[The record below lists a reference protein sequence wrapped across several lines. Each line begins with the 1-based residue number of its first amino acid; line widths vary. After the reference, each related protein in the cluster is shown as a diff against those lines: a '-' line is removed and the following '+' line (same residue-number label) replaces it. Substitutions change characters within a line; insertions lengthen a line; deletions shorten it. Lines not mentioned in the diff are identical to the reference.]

1 MIRAGVAILATAT
14 ALSGCATRPPPA
26 EPLAVLSSF
35 WRPDEPTC
43 DFTRPVSLS
52 AGFSTSAYSPPPR
65 RATMKTYGAGQVV
78 LLPRS
83 NEHLCLVVIRWRA
96 ARDETALALLG
107 FDIMPVDADTVR
119 ITPAYVRL
127 TQSALPAE
135 RSDPTLTTRIQ
146 FRDGEQTQTIATTL
160 PGVALT
166 EGQVLD
172 GEPMFLAWREAAT
185 FYSLSMAVTEWRPG
199 SRRRRMQAERENA
212 LAVNEVQR
220 TAEAAAAVPYTPPS
234 PARRWAP
241 TLPARGAAR
250 P

>member
-1 MIRAGVAILATAT
+1 MILARVAILAAI

-43 DFTRPVSLS
+43 DFTQPVKLS

-65 RATMKTYGAGQVV
+65 RATMKTYGAGQVIP
-78 LLPRS
+78 LARP
-83 NEHLCLVVIRWRA
+83 NERLCLVVIRWRA

-107 FDIMPVDADTVR
+107 FDVMPVDPDTVR

-127 TQSALPAE
+127 TQSALPPG

-146 FRDGEQTQTIATTL
+146 FRDGEQTQTLATTL
-160 PGVALT
+160 PAVGLT
-166 EGQVLD
+166 QGRVLN
-172 GEPMFLAWREAAT
+172 GEPMILAWREAAT

-199 SRRRRMQAERENA
+199 SRRRRMQADRENA
-212 LAVNEVQR
+212 LAINEVQR
-220 TAEAAAAVPYTPPS
+220 IAEAAAAVPYI
-234 PARRWAP
+234 AP
-241 TLPARGAAR
+241 
-250 P
+250 